1 MAALTWQVTPA
12 ITALSEKRS
21 ALGLDI
27 PHKVGCSQFEMGGPS
42 VSLAPVVTHHV
53 PHFCCLIRC
62 LSYFFVLA
70 SQWQV
75 QVSMILH
82 DCRRTATPL
91 SELSQRFSNVWRSL
105 DVYRHDPVRR
115 WPWVDVRR

>member
-53 PHFCCLIRC
+53 PHFL
-62 LSYFFVLA
+62 LFNLLLYFFFLF
-70 SQWQV
+70 W
-75 QVSMILH
+75 
-82 DCRRTATPL
+82 RRDG
-91 SELSQRFSNVWRSL
+91 RCK
-105 DVYRHDPVRR
+105 YR
-115 WPWVDVRR
+115 